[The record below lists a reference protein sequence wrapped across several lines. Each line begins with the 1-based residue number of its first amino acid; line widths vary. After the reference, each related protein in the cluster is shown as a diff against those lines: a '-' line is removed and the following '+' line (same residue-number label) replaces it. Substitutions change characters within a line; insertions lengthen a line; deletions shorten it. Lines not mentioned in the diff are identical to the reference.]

1 MLRTL
6 TLRLSL
12 LCALA
17 IPLLAAAQQTG
28 TVKGFVYEQSTGEP
42 SIFTPVALV
51 GTAFNATTDVDGYFS
66 ISKVPPGKYTVRIV
80 YLSFDTL
87 TKEVEVKA
95 GQIASGKFFLKKG
108 AIEIGPVVVTGIKKI
123 EEGQTR
129 VSVQRMTP
137 NEIERV
143 PAIGGQADLAQAL
156 QTMPGFVFT
165 GDQGGQL
172 YIRGGSPIM
181 NKVLMDGMVLYNPF
195 HSIGL
200 FSVFDNDIMRNAD
213 IYTGGF
219 NAEYGG
225 RVSSVMD
232 ITTRDGNK
240 QRFSG
245 KVAASTFAAKA
256 LFEGPLKKA
265 AREGDGGSSFLLN
278 FKQSYLDQTSKSL
291 YSFVDSAGLP
301 FKFTD
306 AYGKVS
312 LNAANGSKVNLFG
325 FRFTDGVQYRNV
337 SDLDWINTGGGA
349 SFVLAPSG
357 SAVLIDGVFA
367 LSNYEVTMKER
378 DLSPRS
384 SAINS
389 FNGGL
394 NFKYFVGE
402 NEAKYGV
409 DIVGVKTDFN
419 YYNSTGLELT
429 QQKVSTEIA
438 GYFNYKIKAKRLVLD
453 PGIRMHYYATPAVMS
468 VEPRFSFKYSLYD
481 IDPDP
486 QAPEKWPKVRV
497 KGAVGRYSQN
507 LIAAQSDR
515 DVVNLFYGFL
525 TAPEDVAEN
534 ITLENGGTR
543 EVKDPIQRADHYIFG
558 FEVDVNKRVKVN
570 LEGYLKDFR
579 QVTNLN
585 RNKVYE
591 DLPEFAA
598 QPAALKKDF
607 ILETGKAYGGDMLLT
622 YEKDHLY
629 LWAVYS
635 LNFVERWDGTR
646 TYNPIW
652 DRRHNVNLV
661 ASYTFGKFSSWK
673 ASARWNYGSGFPFTP
688 TQGFYERLPFDDGVS
703 QEIPNANGN
712 LGILYGDLSSGRLPA
727 YHRLDVGFT
736 KTWKFSEHQVLQVDL
751 SVTNT
756 YERRNI
762 FYFDR
767 VTAQRKDQ
775 LPLLPSLGMSYTF

>member
-1 MLRTL
+1 MFRTL
-6 TLRLSL
+6 THRLAL
-12 LCALA
+12 FCALA
-17 IPLLAAAQQTG
+17 FPLFAHAQTG
-28 TVKGFVYEQSTGEP
+28 TVKGFVYEQASGEP
-42 SIFTPVALV
+42 SIFTPVSLV
-51 GTAFNATTDVDGYFS
+51 GSPFSATTDVQGYFS
-66 ISKVPPGKYTVRIV
+66 ISKVPAGKYTVRIV
-80 YLSFDTL
+80 YLGYDTL

-95 GQIASGKFFLKKG
+95 NQITTEKLFLKKG
-108 AIEIGPVVVTGIKKI
+108 AIEMRAVEVTREKQ
-123 EEGQTR
+123 EAEGTSR
-129 VSVQRMTP
+129 VSVQRLTP
-137 NEIERV
+137 NAIERV

-156 QTMPGFVFT
+156 QVMPGFVFT

-245 KVAASTFAAKA
+245 KVAASTFAAKV
-256 LFEGPLKKA
+256 LLEGPLKKA
-265 AREGDGGSSFLLN
+265 EKEGDGGSSFLLN

-312 LNAANGSKVNLFG
+312 LNSANGSKVNLFG
-325 FRFTDGVQYRNV
+325 FRFTDGVKYRSV

-378 DLSPRS
+378 DLAPRS

-419 YYNSTGLELT
+419 YYNSTGLGLT

-453 PGIRMHYYATPAVMS
+453 PGIRAHYYATPAVMS
-468 VEPRFSFKYSLYD
+468 WEPRFSFKYSLYD
-481 IDPDP
+481 VDAATDS
-486 QAPEKWPKVRV
+486 WPKVRV

-525 TAPEDVAEN
+525 TAPEDVADN
-534 ITLENGGTR
+534 ITLQDGSTR
-543 EVKDPIQRADHYIFG
+543 QVKDPIQRADHYIFG
-558 FEVDVNKRVKVN
+558 FEVDVNKHVKAN
-570 LEGYLKDFR
+570 IEGYLKDFR

-591 DLPEFAA
+591 DLPEFAS
-598 QPAALKKDF
+598 QPDALKKDF

-646 TYNPIW
+646 VYNPIW

-661 ASYTFGKFSSWK
+661 ASYTFGKFNSWK
-673 ASARWNYGSGFPFTP
+673 ATARWNYGSGFPFTP
-688 TQGFYERLPFDDGVS
+688 TQGFYERLPFDDGVA
-703 QEIPNANGN
+703 QQVPNANGQ
-712 LGILYGDLSSGRLPA
+712 LGILYGDLNSGRLPD
-727 YHRLDVGFT
+727 YHRLDLGVT
-736 KTWKFSEHQVLQVDL
+736 KTWKFSEHQVLQVDF

-756 YERRNI
+756 YDRQNI

-767 VTAQRKDQ
+767 VTAKRKDQ
-775 LPLLPSLGMSYTF
+775 LPLLPSVGMSYTF